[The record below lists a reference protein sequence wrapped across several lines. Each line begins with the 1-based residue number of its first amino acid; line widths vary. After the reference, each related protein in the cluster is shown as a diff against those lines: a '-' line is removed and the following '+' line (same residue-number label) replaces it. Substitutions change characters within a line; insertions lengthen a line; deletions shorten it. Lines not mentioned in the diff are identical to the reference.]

1 MRGNEEHL
9 RMLEEWLKSYRP
21 DELFDE
27 SGALRPELA
36 DPLPRKGR
44 GA

>member
-1 MRGNEEHL
+1 
-9 RMLEEWLKSYRP
+9 MLEEWLKSYRP

-36 DPLPRKGR
+36 DLAPKGR